1 MQLNVVNH
9 VLAVGSIQLTAVAS
23 ASILQIGDTQTV
35 SLVSMFDT
43 PPESVIVG
51 PIAPLEAPEG
61 AESAEGE
68 SDAFKQEAQ
77 EIAEAVNGQPSG
89 IVPARRERTNG

>member
-9 VLAVGSIQLTAVAS
+9 VLAVGCIQLTAVAS
-23 ASILQIGDTQTV
+23 ASILQIGDTQTI

-51 PIAPLEAPEG
+51 PIAPLEEPEG
-61 AESAEGE
+61 FAEAEGE
-68 SDAFKQEAQ
+68 TALEQES
-77 EIAEAVNGQPSG
+77 E
-89 IVPARRERTNG
+89 ERQKPVDR

>member
-9 VLAVGSIQLTAVAS
+9 VLAVGCIQLTAVAS
-23 ASILQIGDTQTV
+23 ASILQIGDTQTI

-51 PIAPLEAPEG
+51 PLAPLEEPEG
-61 AESAEGE
+61 FMTAEGE
-68 SDAFKQEAQ
+68 GALEQES
-77 EIAEAVNGQPSG
+77 E
-89 IVPARRERTNG
+89 ERQKPVDGR

>member
-1 MQLNVVNH
+1 MQLYVVNH

-23 ASILQIGDTQTV
+23 ASVLQIGDTQSI

-51 PIAPLEAPEG
+51 PFAPLEEPEG
-61 AESAEGE
+61 AVNSEAEEDVAKPAASVLPGE
-68 SDAFKQEAQ
+68 LN
-77 EIAEAVNGQPSG
+77 NG
-89 IVPARRERTNG
+89 

>member
-9 VLAVGSIQLTAVAS
+9 VLAVGCIQLTAVAS
-23 ASILQIGDTQTV
+23 ASVLQIGDTETI

-51 PIAPLEAPEG
+51 PFAPLMEPEG
-61 AESAEGE
+61 AEQSEGE
-68 SDAFKQEAQ
+68 GALEQEA
-77 EIAEAVNGQPSG
+77 EERLTRSKLGD
-89 IVPARRERTNG
+89 AR

>member
-1 MQLNVVNH
+1 MMQLHVVNH

-23 ASILQIGDTQTV
+23 ASILQIGDTQTI

-51 PIAPLEAPEG
+51 PFAPLEAPEG
-61 AESAEGE
+61 AEEALGE
-68 SDAFKQEAQ
+68 SALEQEA
-77 EIAEAVNGQPSG
+77 EERLNRSGLRDIA
-89 IVPARRERTNG
+89 R